1 MKRQGILIIISGFS
15 GAGKGTLVKKLIES
29 NLFSLSISAT
39 TREPRNGEVE
49 GEHYFF
55 TNRDNFETM
64 IKEDQLVEWA
74 NYCDHYYGTPRK
86 YVEEKLKIGK
96 DVILEIEMQGAL
108 QVKERFP
115 DSLLVFVTAPSALE
129 IQNRL
134 IGRGTETKEV
144 ILKRLKKSYQEIDAI
159 DDYDYIVV
167 NDGLD
172 DSVAHIHA
180 IIVAEHE
187 RVTRNKDI
195 KVTLK
200 KEFEELLKGVN

>member
-15 GAGKGTLVKKLIES
+15 GAGKGTIVKKLLES
-29 NLFSLSISAT
+29 NLFYLSISAT
-39 TREPRNGEVE
+39 TRQPRNDEVH

-55 TNRDNFETM
+55 IDREPFEAM
-64 IKEDQLVEWA
+64 IKEDQLIEWA
-74 NYCDHYYGTPRK
+74 TYCDNYYGTPK
-86 YVEEKLKIGK
+86 ASVDDKLKTGQ

-108 QVKERFP
+108 QVKEKFP
-115 DSLLVFVTAPSALE
+115 DSLLVFVTAPSAQE
-129 IQNRL
+129 IKNRL
-134 IGRGTETKEV
+134 NVRGTETEEV
-144 ILKRLKKSYQEIDAI
+144 ILKRLRKSYQEIDAI

-180 IIVAEHE
+180 IIIAEHE

-195 KVTLK
+195 KVNLK
-200 KEFEELLKGVN
+200 KEFEELLKGVK

>member
-1 MKRQGILIIISGFS
+1 MKRKGILIIISGFS
-15 GAGKGTLVKKLIES
+15 GAGKGTIVKKLIES

-39 TREPRNGEVE
+39 TRKARIGEVE
-49 GEHYFF
+49 GEHYYFI
-55 TNRDNFETM
+55 DKEEFENM
-64 IKEDQLVEWA
+64 IAQDELIEWA
-74 NYCDHYYGTPRK
+74 TYCDNYYGTPKK
-86 YVEEKLKIGK
+86 YVEEKLLAGN

-115 DSLLVFVTAPSALE
+115 DSLLVFVTAPTAKE
-129 IQNRL
+129 IQQRL
-134 IGRGTETKEV
+134 IHRGTETLEV
-144 ILKRLKKSYQEIDAI
+144 IKRRLEKSYTEIDTI

-195 KVTLK
+195 KVKLK